1 MKIIL
6 PKGACDTHMH
16 FYDQGIPG
24 APGTF
29 LPGHFPVEP
38 YQAMQKQ
45 LGLERV
51 VVVQPNAYADDNRV
65 TLDAIKKMGIE
76 KAKGVGV
83 VKPGVKD
90 AELELAKQCV
100 ERLVQDILRRSIS
113 YNYGDDARRF
123 VPGVRFGETDS
134 ANQGALWT
142 AVASLMSASYFTTD
156 QLPQVDSMIGM
167 PVRLP
172 MDASDVAA
180 QQTQQ
185 QTSQGDMP
193 ANRATPQSARQS
205 IIQPSTG
212 ADGLRP
218 QESPVA
224 GAAAP
229 SSTRR
234 GMPSRASPRS
244 ATA

>member
-1 MKIIL
+1 MTKGIL
-6 PKGACDTHMH
+6 YVTLATEEGR
-16 FYDQGIPG
+16 
-24 APGTF
+24 
-29 LPGHFPVEP
+29 
-38 YQAMQKQ
+38 YQARAAAEVHADVLQ
-45 LGLERV
+45 LLIRV
-51 VVVQPNAYADDNRV
+51 
-65 TLDAIKKMGIE
+65 
-76 KAKGVGV
+76 
-83 VKPGVKD
+83 
-90 AELELAKQCV
+90 AKQCV